1 MVDSLREIAGETV
14 VRRISWQPDPFIE
27 KIVYSWPVNFAPSR
41 AVALGFRADDSMH
54 EIIQAFIEDEL
65 NGQFVV

>member
-27 KIVYSWPVNFAPSR
+27 KIVYSWPVNFAPGR
-41 AVALGFRADDSMH
+41 ALALGFRADNSMH
-54 EIIQAFIEDEL
+54 EIIKAFIEDEL